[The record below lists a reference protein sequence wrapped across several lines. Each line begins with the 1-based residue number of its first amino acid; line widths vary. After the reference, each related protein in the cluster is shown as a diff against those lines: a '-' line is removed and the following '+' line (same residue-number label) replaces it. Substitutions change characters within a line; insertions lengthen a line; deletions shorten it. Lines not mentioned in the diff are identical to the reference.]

1 MPRRGQGDRSKAR
14 LTHRRNDGLSSSI
27 LPTSSTTNTVL
38 PPPLAEP
45 TCRRG
50 KGHDLQQVIG
60 DLVTLLGG
68 VALAY
73 GAEKGEGQLLE
84 GRQVHHIR
92 AHCARPSALRW
103 TGHVPGNTNRV
114 KTWLRGGA
122 GLTGLPAAGQRCPRS
137 SHCDHIKADPAGA
150 LSDLLR
156 VEAFHFHPGGPQRF
170 TGLLDQ
176 GGLPNTWTHGNDAAD
191 LIVTRLVGLTGWL
204 VLVSAG

>member
-1 MPRRGQGDRSKAR
+1 MPPPPVSGLTMKTLTSVRLRTSAPNPAGRPRGRGMVPRRGQGDRSKAR

-27 LPTSSTTNTVL
+27 LPTSSTTNTFL

-68 VALAY
+68 VALPY
-73 GAEKGEGQLLE
+73 GAEKGEGQLLK

-92 AHCARPSALRW
+92 AHCARPSALGW

-114 KTWLRGGA
+114 KTWLRGGR
-122 GLTGLPAAGQRCPRS
+122 G
-137 SHCDHIKADPAGA
+137 
-150 LSDLLR
+150 
-156 VEAFHFHPGGPQRF
+156 
-170 TGLLDQ
+170 
-176 GGLPNTWTHGNDAAD
+176 
-191 LIVTRLVGLTGWL
+191 
-204 VLVSAG
+204 